1 MFLAHFHHWNVPKC
15 PPRSYQPCL
24 QYRHHGIQGWTRWRK
39 GYLLRRGWLALLK
52 LLICRSCM
60 SFTYNIPIV
69 KENSRH
75 TNSISKISFEFWG
88 LQHACAISSKL
99 SSILVLAIYF
109 YVCVQGGSVRDMTNT
124 FQASNFLRGADGC
137 DAFCEDLRSIGVL
150 KWRYPNMQS
159 VTMTID

>member
-1 MFLAHFHHWNVPKC
+1 MGMFLAHFHHWNVPKC

-52 LLICRSCM
+52 LLICRGCM
-60 SFTYNIPIV
+60 SFTCNIPIV

-109 YVCVQGGSVRDMTNT
+109 YVRRVALSETWPTHSRHRTSCVVRMAL
-124 FQASNFLRGADGC
+124 FS
-137 DAFCEDLRSIGVL
+137 AFNVKIFEALES
-150 KWRYPNMQS
+150 
-159 VTMTID
+159 